1 MPCNKDLANELPD
14 VLSDVWTDWRQYQC
28 LRLNELEDKVAV
40 HPCWL
45 QLTILVT
52 CSLAII
58 INIISLINTVD
69 KMQPGQVQQQQQRPF
84 NGL

>member
-14 VLSDVWTDWRQYQC
+14 VLGDVWTDWRQYQC

-52 CSLAII
+52 CSLAMSTLYYI
-58 INIISLINTVD
+58 
-69 KMQPGQVQQQQQRPF
+69 KQRQCLRL
-84 NGL
+84 NKLEY